1 MKRVPYKK
9 LAAGVM
15 VAATLAT
22 AVPSAIGG
30 SVAGNGG
37 ATEVT
42 QILNNAELAMQTI
55 QDEVRNLT
63 MMKQLVVDQMQQ
75 IPLGEEFAEMFAEAK
90 QTYKDVSGALTA
102 TQRLY
107 GTVSSAKDLAMFRM
121 QQFSASGLDWKDY
134 LKRETDLARWRGEQT
149 TFLAQNEQM
158 AMAAVQ
164 QAFAQVEEFQSRI
177 GRTSGTHQ
185 AVGLMNSQMQTL
197 IGLNA
202 TALQSSVSHYRAQN
216 AAMQLEIGER
226 ERAMKDADAQRKAQE
241 AANQRGWQRLGG
253 K

>member
-1 MKRVPYKK
+1 M
-9 LAAGVM
+9 
-15 VAATLAT
+15 
-22 AVPSAIGG
+22 
-30 SVAGNGG
+30 
-37 ATEVT
+37 T

-63 MMKQLVVDQMQQ
+63 MMKQLAVDTLQQ

-90 QTYKDVSGALTA
+90 QTYKDVSGALNA
-102 TQRLY
+102 TRRLY

-134 LKRETDLARWRGEQT
+134 LKRETDIARWRGEQT

-158 AMAAVQ
+158 AIAAVQ

-202 TALQSSVSHYRAQN
+202 TALQSSAAHYQAQT